1 MSDSDTALAEVTWNL
16 DDLLEGD
23 HADPEA
29 AVTALLDEA
38 EKASEKFAAEYEGK
52 VSELD
57 GPGLIVA
64 MTKLAD
70 ISDRAGRALNYA
82 HLRFAADTADP
93 ANGALLQ
100 MGSERATRI
109 QTQLLFFDLEWAALD
124 DEVAEA
130 LLATPGLEFCEHHL
144 MRAGSRS
151 SPIHSIPASASSS
164 QRPAKLPRPWDSRL
178 ITTRRAAA
186 RSWRSPST
194 GSSENAPMPSSSL
207 PTVSRWVTRPRS
219 RSSP

>member
-70 ISDRAGRALNYA
+70 ISDRAGRA
-82 HLRFAADTADP
+82 
-93 ANGALLQ
+93 
-100 MGSERATRI
+100 
-109 QTQLLFFDLEWAALD
+109 
-124 DEVAEA
+124 
-130 LLATPGLEFCEHHL
+130 
-144 MRAGSRS
+144 
-151 SPIHSIPASASSS
+151 
-164 QRPAKLPRPWDSRL
+164 
-178 ITTRRAAA
+178 
-186 RSWRSPST
+186 
-194 GSSENAPMPSSSL
+194 
-207 PTVSRWVTRPRS
+207 
-219 RSSP
+219 